1 MSKETDLE
9 EIQHLRRLIARYEDL
24 YRRKNAPE
32 ISDFEFDE
40 LVTRLGK
47 LEGKYQEHAGPE
59 LGIGDDRSEGF
70 QQRDHREPML
80 SLDNTY
86 DESDF
91 RAFGERLQK
100 ALGTNDVDFV
110 VEPKVDGVA
119 LSITYEKGRFVR
131 AVTRGNGNRGDDVT
145 HNIALIQSLPRELSD
160 APDLLEIRGEV
171 YMELAEFQRLNAERE
186 AEGEALYANPRN
198 LAAGTVKLLD
208 QVEARKRRLS
218 VICYGLGA
226 CEPQAFA
233 SLSDFKRR
241 LKDWGFPTR
250 NDIPVQRGIE
260 AAWKAVQQLD
270 LLRRDL
276 PFPTDGAVVKVDRLA
291 EQQKAGRTSKFPHWA
306 VAFKFPP
313 DQAETILRA
322 ISMQVGRTGAITPVA
337 ELEPVLLAGSTVA
350 RATLHNADEI
360 ARKDIREGDTVRIQ
374 KAGEIIPQVLS
385 VVLAKRPA
393 DSQPFNFEARL
404 RELGLDAVREKND
417 DSRKGLQA
425 AYKLRTPSREMKV
438 RRLQYFAS
446 KHCLEIDGLGES
458 LAEKLVDLGHVKS
471 PTDIFFLTPETWRTL
486 EKFGEK
492 SVENILDSIRTAKTR
507 ELWRAINAL
516 GLPQVGIEVAKQL
529 AEHFGSLENLLLAVE
544 TDFRVYERTGTVKK
558 IPNTPIY
565 LYCVPMIGKD
575 TATDLLA
582 NLESFEV
589 KASIQ
594 ALQENGFNMQALADC
609 EFNYLRSIDD
619 LELKKIYL
627 RAKRANLLCETIA
640 SIGVPGVDIKTAIK
654 IVSYNPDISISI
666 KDGAGIV
673 SENVSAKAQVEKIH
687 CAFER
692 LSDER
697 VLKVLKRAG
706 APLKATNEEHKA
718 CSTSVRDNYQK
729 VLRLF
734 NISHEDGKKP
744 SHYKSVAIRFF
755 NSLKNDVAKVAISM
769 WQENYGS
776 DLYELQL
783 DQVPIGAGIDFLSAA
798 KKLSEEDLAKIKKT
812 PVPGDT
818 TRIRKAAHSNSGNVV
833 VVSGKVLGMN
843 REEAQA
849 HVESLGY
856 TVADSVTSKINFLV
870 IGDDAGPSK
879 IKKAAAFRIP
889 IINFKDLKPFKQ

>member
-9 EIQHLRRLIARYEDL
+9 EIQHLRRLIARHEDL

-145 HNIALIQSLPRELSD
+145 HNIALIQSLPRELAG
-160 APDLLEIRGEV
+160 APALLEIRGEV

-250 NDIPVQRGIE
+250 NDIPVQHGIE

-313 DQAETILRA
+313 DQAETILRS

-337 ELEPVLLAGSTVA
+337 ELDPVLLAGSTVA

-385 VVLAKRPA
+385 VVVAKRPA

-404 RELGLDAVREKND
+404 KELGLDAVRVGDE
-417 DSRKGLQA
+417 A
-425 AYKLRTPSREMKV
+425 AYKLRAPSRDMKI
-438 RRLQYFAS
+438 RRLVHFAS
-446 KHCLEIDGLGES
+446 KQCLDIDGLGDAV
-458 LAEKLVDLGHVKS
+458 AEQLIDLGLVDAPVDALKLNRG
-471 PTDIFFLTPETWRTL
+471 EWMML
-486 EKFGEK
+486 EGFKEK
-492 SVENILDSIRTAKTR
+492 SVDNMVAGLAQAKQR
-507 ELWRAINAL
+507 ELWRAIHAL
-516 GLPQVGIEVAKQL
+516 GIPNVGMQTAKDLARHFKAMDALEAAKHEDFLRFLRYNKNNGKPVYDSIVEGVGEKIAKCILSFFSDPNHKLWVKTLRESGLNL
-529 AEHFGSLENLLLAVE
+529 AEAAQNSVLAEIAGKTFVL
-544 TDFRVYERTGTVKK
+544 TGTL
-558 IPNTPIY
+558 PT
-565 LYCVPMIGKD
+565 LGRD
-575 TATDLLA
+575 EARDLI
-582 NLESFEV
+582 E
-589 KASIQ
+589 KA
-594 ALQENGFNMQALADC
+594 G
-609 EFNYLRSIDD
+609 
-619 LELKKIYL
+619 
-627 RAKRANLLCETIA
+627 
-640 SIGVPGVDIKTAIK
+640 G
-654 IVSYNPDISISI
+654 
-666 KDGAGIV
+666 
-673 SENVSAKAQVEKIH
+673 NVSSSVSKKTDYVVAGEEAGSKLAKAQELGVRVIGE
-687 CAFER
+687 
-692 LSDER
+692 DE
-697 VLKVLKRAG
+697 L
-706 APLKATNEEHKA
+706 
-718 CSTSVRDNYQK
+718 
-729 VLRLF
+729 
-734 NISHEDGKKP
+734 
-744 SHYKSVAIRFF
+744 
-755 NSLKNDVAKVAISM
+755 
-769 WQENYGS
+769 
-776 DLYELQL
+776 LQL
-783 DQVPIGAGIDFLSAA
+783 
-798 KKLSEEDLAKIKKT
+798 
-812 PVPGDT
+812 
-818 TRIRKAAHSNSGNVV
+818 
-833 VVSGKVLGMN
+833 
-843 REEAQA
+843 
-849 HVESLGY
+849 
-856 TVADSVTSKINFLV
+856 
-870 IGDDAGPSK
+870 
-879 IKKAAAFRIP
+879 
-889 IINFKDLKPFKQ
+889 LK

>member
-9 EIQHLRRLIARYEDL
+9 EIQHLRRLIARHEEL
-24 YRRKNAPE
+24 YRLKNAPE

-40 LVTRLGK
+40 LATRLRK

-86 DESDF
+86 DEGDF

-218 VICYGLGA
+218 VLCYGLGA

-241 LKDWGFPTR
+241 LKDWSFPTR

-313 DQAETILRA
+313 DQAETTLRA

-337 ELEPVLLAGSTVA
+337 ELDPVLLAGSTVA

-360 ARKDIREGDTVRIQ
+360 ARTDIREGDTVRIQ

-404 RELGLDAVREKND
+404 KELGLDAVRVGDE
-417 DSRKGLQA
+417 A
-425 AYKLRTPSREMKV
+425 AYKLRAPSRDMKI
-438 RRLQYFAS
+438 RRLVHFAC
-446 KHCLEIDGLGES
+446 KQCLDIDGLGDAV
-458 LAEKLVDLGHVKS
+458 AEQLIDLGLVDAPVDAFKLNRG
-471 PTDIFFLTPETWRTL
+471 EWMML
-486 EKFGEK
+486 EGFKEK
-492 SVENILDSIRTAKTR
+492 SVDNMLAGLEQAKQR
-507 ELWRAINAL
+507 ELWRAIHAL
-516 GLPQVGIEVAKQL
+516 GIPNVGMQTAKDLARHFKSMDALEAAKPSDLLHTKVGKKGGVSYESVISGVGVEVSESILSFFSDPNHRDWVQAMRTAGL
-529 AEHFGSLENLLLAVE
+529 NLVEAASTTAV
-544 TDFRVYERTGTVKK
+544 TGIAGKTFVLTGTLPSLGRDEARDLIEKAGGKVSGSVSKK
-558 IPNTPIY
+558 
-565 LYCVPMIGKD
+565 
-575 TATDLLA
+575 TDYVVAGEEAGSKLT
-582 NLESFEV
+582 
-589 KASIQ
+589 KA
-594 ALQENGFNMQALADC
+594 QELGVTILDEAG
-609 EFNYLRSIDD
+609 
-619 LELKKIYL
+619 L
-627 RAKRANLLCETIA
+627 RALL
-640 SIGVPGVDIKTAIK
+640 
-654 IVSYNPDISISI
+654 
-666 KDGAGIV
+666 
-673 SENVSAKAQVEKIH
+673 
-687 CAFER
+687 
-692 LSDER
+692 
-697 VLKVLKRAG
+697 
-706 APLKATNEEHKA
+706 
-718 CSTSVRDNYQK
+718 
-729 VLRLF
+729 
-734 NISHEDGKKP
+734 
-744 SHYKSVAIRFF
+744 
-755 NSLKNDVAKVAISM
+755 
-769 WQENYGS
+769 
-776 DLYELQL
+776 
-783 DQVPIGAGIDFLSAA
+783 
-798 KKLSEEDLAKIKKT
+798 
-812 PVPGDT
+812 
-818 TRIRKAAHSNSGNVV
+818 GN
-833 VVSGKVLGMN
+833 
-843 REEAQA
+843 
-849 HVESLGY
+849 
-856 TVADSVTSKINFLV
+856 
-870 IGDDAGPSK
+870 
-879 IKKAAAFRIP
+879 
-889 IINFKDLKPFKQ
+889 

>member
-9 EIQHLRRLIARYEDL
+9 EIQHLRRLIARHEDL

-145 HNIALIQSLPRELSD
+145 HNIALIQSLPRELAD
-160 APDLLEIRGEV
+160 APALLEIRGEV
-171 YMELAEFQRLNAERE
+171 YMELAEFQRLNTERE

-313 DQAETILRA
+313 DQAETILRS

-337 ELEPVLLAGSTVA
+337 ELDPVLLAGSTVA

-385 VVLAKRPA
+385 VVVAKRPA

-404 RELGLDAVREKND
+404 KELGLDAARVGDE
-417 DSRKGLQA
+417 A
-425 AYKLRTPSREMKV
+425 AYKLRTPSRDMKV
-438 RRLQYFAS
+438 RRLVHFAS
-446 KHCLEIDGLGES
+446 KQCLDIDGLGDAV
-458 LAEKLVDLGHVKS
+458 AEQLIDLTLVDAPVDAFKLNRG
-471 PTDIFFLTPETWRTL
+471 EWMML
-486 EKFGEK
+486 EGFKEK
-492 SVENILDSIRTAKTR
+492 SVDNMQAGLEQAKQR
-507 ELWRAINAL
+507 ELWRAIHAL
-516 GLPQVGIEVAKQL
+516 G
-529 AEHFGSLENLLLAVE
+529 
-544 TDFRVYERTGTVKK
+544 
-558 IPNTPIY
+558 IPNVGMQTA
-565 LYCVPMIGKD
+565 KD
-575 TATDLLA
+575 LA
-582 NLESFEV
+582 
-589 KASIQ
+589 
-594 ALQENGFNMQALADC
+594 
-609 EFNYLRSIDD
+609 R
-619 LELKKIYL
+619 
-627 RAKRANLLCETIA
+627 
-640 SIGVPGVDIKTAIK
+640 
-654 IVSYNPDISISI
+654 
-666 KDGAGIV
+666 
-673 SENVSAKAQVEKIH
+673 H
-687 CAFER
+687 
-692 LSDER
+692 
-697 VLKVLKRAG
+697 
-706 APLKATNEEHKA
+706 
-718 CSTSVRDNYQK
+718 
-729 VLRLF
+729 
-734 NISHEDGKKP
+734 
-744 SHYKSVAIRFF
+744 F
-755 NSLKNDVAKVAISM
+755 NSLDALETAQYGYYIKPVFGVKGQRLKEIENVIEGIGKKIAESITSFFSDPNHRDWVKTMRAAGLNLVEAASAGSVEGIAGKIFVLTGTLPTLGRDEARNLIEKAGGKVFSTV
-769 WQENYGS
+769 S
-776 DLYELQL
+776 
-783 DQVPIGAGIDFLSAA
+783 
-798 KKLSEEDLAKIKKT
+798 KKT
-812 PVPGDT
+812 DY
-818 TRIRKAAHSNSGNVV
+818 VV
-833 VVSGKVLGMN
+833 AG
-843 REEAQA
+843 EEAGSKLTKAQ
-849 HVESLGY
+849 ELG
-856 TVADSVTSKINFLV
+856 VKIIDETMLRAILN
-870 IGDDAGPSK
+870 P
-879 IKKAAAFRIP
+879 P
-889 IINFKDLKPFKQ
+889 